1 MSSPYDPRGP
11 TVSEDGTVAFAT
23 VAFDIEKVGVE
34 ELDAAEKAVQ
44 DVRDL
49 DIQVEY
55 DGGLGYA
62 EVPAGGNSEMIG
74 ILLAIVIL
82 AVAFGSLV
90 AMSLPI
96 VTALMALVV
105 PVQIYLARKSGEA

>member
-1 MSSPYDPRGP
+1 MTIDGNLD
-11 TVSEDGTVAFAT
+11 VSEDGQTAFAT

-44 DVRDL
+44 DVRDAG
-49 DIQVEY
+49 IQVEY

-74 ILLAIVIL
+74 IHGPSARRERGRCLPSPLSSAPPWRSGW
-82 AVAFGSLV
+82 GSAGSAGAWV
-90 AMSLPI
+90 R
-96 VTALMALVV
+96 ALC
-105 PVQIYLARKSGEA
+105 